1 MHVNDF
7 VRSYFEAW
15 NQLDPEG
22 VAGHLASH
30 GVYRDMPEDVQR
42 SRDELIVSLEKFF
55 VGYRHHYELIGDI
68 QKSKNTIAFQY
79 RMLFFGDDS
88 KTAPEA
94 SYRGAEFITMQ
105 GNEAVSITDYYD
117 MPTTTHLRKYARSG
131 LSDEQASS
139 YQQRLDLMMKTQQLY
154 LRPNLAL
161 PELASIVGCTVN
173 HLSQVINAGFGSSFF
188 DYLNGYRVRH
198 AQELMVR
205 NQHEK
210 GAILDI
216 AFKVGF
222 NSNSAFYA
230 AFKKFV
236 GQTPA
241 SFRRGLQQP
250 PGPVS

>member
-22 VAGHLASH
+22 VAMHMASE

-42 SRDELIVSLEKFF
+42 SRDELVVSLEQFF
-55 VGYRHHYELIGDI
+55 AGYRQHYELIGEI
-68 QKSKNTIAFQY
+68 QKSSDTIAFQY
-79 RMLFFGDDS
+79 RMLFFGDNKSSDP
-88 KTAPEA
+88 AA

-105 GNEAVSITDYYD
+105 GDQALSITDYYD

-131 LSDEQASS
+131 LSNEQLNS
-139 YQQRLDLMMKTQQLY
+139 YQKRLDLLMKTQQLY
-154 LRPNLAL
+154 LRPSLTL

-188 DYLNGYRVRH
+188 DYLNQHRVQY
-198 AQELMVR
+198 AKELMMR
-205 NQHEK
+205 NFEEN
-210 GAILDI
+210 ASVLDI
-216 AFKVGF
+216 AYQVGF
-222 NSNSAFYA
+222 NSNSAFYS

-241 SFRRGLQQP
+241 SFRRSLQQP
-250 PGPVS
+250 SG